1 MVEVDLAVGAA
12 LQAPQ
17 RRVHSGGRELRPR
30 AWSRATYAAR
40 LSGLQDRVPNALR
53 DLTKIVACTHDLV
66 EAGIDASFHVIRGTN
81 PDPADLMAE
90 AAKDAGADLVVVG
103 TRGHGRVAGML
114 LGSVTQSL
122 LQVAPCPVVAVPPH
136 VTAAAPAAV

>member
-1 MVEVDLAVGAA
+1 M
-12 LQAPQ
+12 QAP
-17 RRVHSGGRELRPR
+17 
-30 AWSRATYAAR
+30 
-40 LSGLQDRVPNALR
+40 
-53 DLTKIVACTHDLV
+53 
-66 EAGIDASFHVIRGTN
+66 
-81 PDPADLMAE
+81 
-90 AAKDAGADLVVVG
+90 DLVVVG